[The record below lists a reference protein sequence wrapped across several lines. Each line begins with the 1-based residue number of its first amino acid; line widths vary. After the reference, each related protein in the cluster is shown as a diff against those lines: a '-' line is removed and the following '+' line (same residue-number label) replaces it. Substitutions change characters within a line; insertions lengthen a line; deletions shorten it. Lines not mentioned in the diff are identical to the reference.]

1 MTRINTNVQSLIAQR
16 VLGQNNFQLNTSLER
31 LSTGLRINRGKDDP
45 AGLIASENLRSEI
58 RSTNAAISNAERAD
72 QVLNIAEGG
81 LQEVSGLLVEL
92 QGLLTSTASKAGLS
106 KEEQDANQVQIDS
119 ILQTIDRIAG
129 QTNFQGVKLLNGNF
143 DYQTSAVNAN
153 VSQFQVNGAKFK
165 GDSMNVDVNIT
176 TSAQRGQL
184 FMDLGATGSLD
195 LNNTGASGNVFT
207 IEVSGALGSRQLQFS
222 SGTSFAAIQ
231 DAINTFS
238 DVTGVVASAEGNG
251 IKLLSSEF
259 GSSNFVSLK
268 VVNDGNVQGGGINK
282 YESGDANTLSTDPN
296 DITAFSAAN
305 NGVRD
310 RGQDVVAN
318 INGVAATANG
328 RSISV
333 NSDML
338 DVRINLTEDSATQLS
353 NFTAFQ
359 ITGGGADFQLG
370 SKVDIEGKVSLG
382 ISDVS
387 SRKLGSIEDANNLG
401 KFFNLSDLSSGRG
414 LNVVDGD
421 IGVAQEVVG
430 KAINEVASQ
439 RGRLGAFQ
447 SNTIGATM
455 RSLAIAVENTEAA
468 QSVIRDADFA
478 SETAALTRSQI
489 LSQASINTLSL
500 ANQAPQNALAL
511 LG

>member
-81 LQEVSGLLVEL
+81 LQEISGLLVEL
-92 QGLLTSTASKAGLS
+92 QGLLTATASKAGLS

-195 LNNTGASGNVFT
+195 MNGTGSAFT
-207 IEVSGALGSRQLQFS
+207 IEISGALGSRQLQFS

-268 VVNDGNVQGGGINK
+268 VVNEGNVQGAGIVK
-282 YESGDANTLSTDPN
+282 YDPADANTLSTDPA
-296 DITAFSAAN
+296 DTTAFSAAN

-310 RGQDVVAN
+310 RGQDIVAN
-318 INGVAATANG
+318 INGVAATSDG
-328 RSISV
+328 RTISV

-338 DVRINLTEDSATQLS
+338 DVRINLTEDAATQLS
-353 NFTAFQ
+353 SFTAFQ

-370 SKVDIEGKVSLG
+370 SRVDIEGKVSLG

-387 SRKLGSIEDANNLG
+387 SRKLGSTEDSDNIG
-401 KFFNLSDLSSGRG
+401 KFFNLSDLGSGRS

-421 IGVAQEVVG
+421 IGVAQDVVG
-430 KAINEVASQ
+430 KAINEVASL

-455 RSLAIAVENTEAA
+455 RSLSIAVENTEAA

>member
-92 QGLLTSTASKAGLS
+92 QGLLTATASKAGLS

-143 DYQTSAVNAN
+143 DYQTSAVNAS

-195 LNNTGASGNVFT
+195 MNNTGSAFT
-207 IEVSGALGSRQLQFS
+207 IEISGALGSRQLQFS

-268 VVNDGNVQGGGINK
+268 VVNEGNVQGGGIMK

-296 DITAFSAAN
+296 DITAFGAAN

-328 RSISV
+328 RTISV

-338 DVRINLTEDSATQLS
+338 DVRINLTESSATQLS
-353 NFTAFQ
+353 SFTAFQ

-370 SKVDIEGKVSLG
+370 SRVDIEGKVSLG
-382 ISDVS
+382 ISDVN
-387 SRKLGSIEDANNLG
+387 SRKLGSIEDADNIG
-401 KFFNLSDLSSGRG
+401 RFFNLSDLGSGRS

-421 IGVAQEVVG
+421 IGVAQDVVG
-430 KAINEVASQ
+430 KAINEVASL

-500 ANQAPQNALAL
+500 ANQSPQNALAL

>member
-143 DYQTSAVNAN
+143 DYQTSAVNSN

-184 FMDLGATGSLD
+184 FMDLGGAGELNM
-195 LNNTGASGNVFT
+195 NNTGSAFTVEISG
-207 IEVSGALGSRQLQFS
+207 SLGSRQLQFS

-251 IKLLSSEF
+251 IKLASSEF
-259 GSSNFVSLK
+259 GSNNFVSLR
-268 VVNDGNVQGGGINK
+268 VVNDGNVQGGGIMK
-282 YESGDANTLSTDPN
+282 YDSGDANTLSTDPN
-296 DITAFSAAN
+296 DTTAFSAAN

-318 INGVAATANG
+318 INGVMATANG
-328 RSISV
+328 RTISV

-387 SRKLGSIEDANNLG
+387 SRKLGSIEDADNLG

-421 IGVAQEVVG
+421 IGLAQEVVG

-500 ANQAPQNALAL
+500 ANQSPQNALAL